1 MDYADMPTKELVDR
15 HNELAALTGDNQ
27 VASWKKSKSLLVDRI
42 REMEGRLGEN
52 TPELEDDTDES
63 IDAIAEATDDEFE
76 RAMAGEPVSV
86 PDEAQAALET
96 ITDAERETL
105 ETDDRPTRTI
115 REASLDWLC
124 HVDHYEDKTKKSGPD
139 NRVPA
144 DHSQAR
150 SVGLPYLSIIDA
162 IKEEFPGAQTSV
174 ACLRW
179 YAVKVRVEEFGYEG
193 YKLVQRR
200 PRAKPSK

>member
-27 VASWKKSKSLLVDRI
+27 VASWTKSKSLLVDRI

-52 TPELEDDTDES
+52 TPELEDDELVSVSVDSETFARLDGPAEQPEGETIPDEE
-63 IDAIAEATDDEFE
+63 DLDED
-76 RAMAGEPVSV
+76 GEP
-86 PDEAQAALET
+86 LET
-96 ITDAERETL
+96 REVS
-105 ETDDRPTRTI
+105 DDQSTRTI

-144 DHSQAR
+144 DHPQAR

-179 YAVKVRVEEFGYEG
+179 YVVKVRVEEFGYEG